1 MALTQI
7 DIQNRIN
14 KLIIIISSKINFS
27 RDKIV
32 CLMKIIIMK
41 KLRKNKLN
49 KNTKHQLNSNNKQGK
64 YKIL

>member
-1 MALTQI
+1 MALTHI

-14 KLIIIISSKINFS
+14 KHIIIILSKINFS

-64 YKIL
+64 FKIL

>member
-1 MALTQI
+1 
-7 DIQNRIN
+7 
-14 KLIIIISSKINFS
+14 
-27 RDKIV
+27 
-32 CLMKIIIMK
+32 MK

>member
-1 MALTQI
+1 MALTRI
-7 DIQNRIN
+7 DIQNRNN

-49 KNTKHQLNSNNKQGK
+49 KNTKHQLNSNNKQEK